1 MPAGHNRRH
10 DGIGAALNPFSIRPS
25 YREVDG
31 LGIAAQRQRL
41 ADPDLRPRILAEKPS
56 DAEVSRLARFRQ
68 LVTTRWDRFFVMTDP
83 PSAATIAA
91 RERRT
96 PDEVA
101 YDYLP
106 TFMLLRTQA
115 AA

>member
-1 MPAGHNRRH
+1 
-10 DGIGAALNPFSIRPS
+10 
-25 YREVDG
+25 
-31 LGIAAQRQRL
+31 
-41 ADPDLRPRILAEKPS
+41 
-56 DAEVSRLARFRQ
+56 
-68 LVTTRWDRFFVMTDP
+68 MTDP
-83 PSAATIAA
+83 PDCEPGGEMSAATIAA